1 MRSLCMQK
9 YDRQSELEA
18 YFIHFFIC
26 KLHNV
31 TIKNH
36 EIQTNLPEHFLFDGN
51 QVLVQHENNPCLVR
65 NHLIGSK

>member
-18 YFIHFFIC
+18 C